1 MSVTKGTSRSTQIVR
16 VATAANIVS
25 LIIAGCLYVFLLEAM
40 TSTFGCLAVLSF
52 FTTCFVVLK
61 SSKHS
66 HAIPV
71 NCGITLSI
79 ILVGLLYVATGKAMF

>member
-1 MSVTKGTSRSTQIVR
+1 MSGTTGTSHSTQIVR
-16 VATAANIVS
+16 VATAVNIVS
-25 LIIAGCLYVFLLEAM
+25 LIIAGCLYIFLLEARAQ
-40 TSTFGCLAVLSF
+40 TFGGLAVLSF
-52 FTTCFVVLK
+52 FMTCFVVLK